1 MGEMLHDMDRLQDW
15 LGDRPARPG
24 VGEMSFRDWIGAPI
38 NWVFLVVGLL
48 TLLSAVKVVTAKNV
62 VHAAL
67 FLVAALGGT
76 AILFLMLSAEF
87 VAWVVVLV
95 YIGAVLVLFLFGIM
109 ITRPRP
115 GRTSGSTR
123 QQTLARPA
131 LERHVPAPRLGVTDA
146 FGTTEIV
153 DLGEATSTEVPGLAL
168 LGRFVI
174 PFEVVSLRP
183 PRCPD
188 RWYHHCP
195 TRPEPSRRGA
205 AGRGPMLLNQFLIL
219 AAAMFSLGIYG
230 LLVRRNIVLILLSSS

>member
-1 MGEMLHDMDRLQDW
+1 MTFG
-15 LGDRPARPG
+15 
-24 VGEMSFRDWIGAPI
+24 DWIGAPV

-67 FLVAALGGT
+67 FLVAALGGS

-109 ITRPRP
+109 ITRAPTGKDVGLDSP
-115 GRTSGSTR
+115 NKVW
-123 QQTLARPA
+123 PA
-131 LERHVPAPRLGVTDA
+131 ILSGVTFLLLGWASLDA

-153 DLGEATSTEVPGLAL
+153 DLGEATSTEVLGLSL

-174 PFEVVSLRP
+174 PFEVVSFVL
-183 PRCPD
+183 
-188 RWYHHCP
+188 
-195 TRPEPSRRGA
+195 
-205 AGRGPMLLNQFLIL
+205 L
-219 AAAMFSLGIYG
+219 AALIGGITIARRDLSPLEEEQRG
-230 LLVRRNIVLILLSSS
+230 LV

>member
-1 MGEMLHDMDRLQDW
+1 MTFG
-15 LGDRPARPG
+15 
-24 VGEMSFRDWIGAPI
+24 DWIGAPI

-109 ITRPRP
+109 ITRAPTGKDVGLDSPSRVWP
-115 GRTSGSTR
+115 AILSGATFLL
-123 QQTLARPA
+123 LAWA
-131 LERHVPAPRLGVTDA
+131 SIDG
-146 FGTTEIV
+146 FGSTEIV
-153 DLGEATSTEVPGLAL
+153 DLGEATSTEVLGLAL

-174 PFEVVSLRP
+174 PFEVVSFVL
-183 PRCPD
+183 
-188 RWYHHCP
+188 
-195 TRPEPSRRGA
+195 
-205 AGRGPMLLNQFLIL
+205 L
-219 AAAMFSLGIYG
+219 AALIGGITIA
-230 LLVRRNIVLILLSSS
+230 RRDLSPLEEEQRGSV